1 MCLMRM
7 GSIHRRYGLRMGIKA
22 FRMPDVDALTPEV
35 GVLRPGQMCLSGG
48 KVHDGKIIF
57 VCNTH
62 REFGRY
68 YLPGVKNIKRGRF
81 DRSRGYKT

>member
-48 KVHDGKIIF
+48 KVHGRKIMS

-62 REFGRY
+62 W
-68 YLPGVKNIKRGRF
+68 
-81 DRSRGYKT
+81 

>member
-1 MCLMRM
+1 
-7 GSIHRRYGLRMGIKA
+7 MGIKA

-35 GVLRPGQMCLSGG
+35 GVLRPVQMCLSGG

-62 REFGRY
+62 R
-68 YLPGVKNIKRGRF
+68 
-81 DRSRGYKT
+81 